1 MELNYIDGENLYYAF
16 ISGAREV
23 IKAKKNLNKINVF
36 PVADGDTGTNL
47 AITMNGIVKNSKK
60 RSSAV
65 ETFKSIADAALTGAR
80 GNSGTIF
87 AQYINGITMELYE
100 EDKLTVSSFST
111 SVQKAVGHAY
121 SAIENPVE
129 GTMISVIKDWANS
142 VYLLRDT
149 SKDFIEVLT
158 KSLKEASKSLEAT
171 PEKLNVLKLSGVV
184 DSGAKGFVTFLE
196 GFLSYLKNGELQDY
210 KEEEIDFG
218 NDFKDIHPE
227 GNEEIKFK
235 FCTEGLIEGKNLDLE
250 KIKSEIRELGDSLI
264 VAGNKQKVKIHI
276 HTNEPAKLFS
286 KLNNF
291 GEIIEQKA
299 EDMKMQNNIV
309 RNRKYNIALVT
320 DSIADIPKKLIEEY
334 QIYQLPLNLNIGKST
349 YLDRVTI
356 NSEELYSLLDKTKEI
371 PSSSQPTI
379 KSVESVYSYL
389 SSYYD
394 SIIVVSVSKEMSGTC
409 NVFRKAA
416 EGFNK
421 ENEKITVINSKANSA
436 AQGLVVLKAAEEIA
450 KGLGHKEIVDE
461 VIKTVEKTK
470 IFVSVSDLRG
480 MVRSGRVS
488 NVVGVIGKLV
498 NLKPIVSINEDG
510 KGILIGKAFSIKKNT
525 DEIYKLV
532 KSIKEKDGIEKYTIV
547 HGKGE
552 KRLDSFEKELTKIIG
567 KKPEFIEEVSSIVAM
582 SAGENTLAIGLI
594 KN

>member
-65 ETFKSIADAALTGAR
+65 ETFKSIADAALSGAR

-100 EDKLTVSSFST
+100 EDRLTVSSFSN
-111 SVQKAVGHAY
+111 SVEKAVGHAY
-121 SAIENPVE
+121 SSIENPIE
-129 GTMISVIKDWANS
+129 GTMISVIKDWANY
-142 VYLLRDT
+142 VYSLKDT

-158 KSLKEASKSLEAT
+158 KSLKEASRSLEAT

-184 DSGAKGFVTFLE
+184 DSGAKGFVIFLE
-196 GFLSYLKNGELQDY
+196 GFLNYLKYGKVQDF
-210 KEEEIDFG
+210 KEEEFNFG
-218 NDFKDIHPE
+218 EEFEDIHPE
-227 GNEEIKFK
+227 VNEDIKFR

-250 KIKSEIRELGDSLI
+250 YIKSQIRELGDSLI
-264 VAGNKQKVKIHI
+264 VAGNKEKVKIHI

-286 KLNNF
+286 KLNSF
-291 GEIIEQKA
+291 SEILEQKA

-320 DSIADIPKKLIEEY
+320 DSIADIPKELIEEY

-379 KSVESVYSYL
+379 KSVEAVYSYL
-389 SSYYD
+389 TSYYD
-394 SIIVVSVSKEMSGTC
+394 SIIVISVSKEMSGTY
-409 NVFRKAA
+409 NIFRKAA

-421 ENEKITVINSKANSA
+421 ENEKITVINSKVNSA

-450 KGLGHKEIVDE
+450 KGLAHKEIVNE
-461 VIKTVEKTK
+461 VIKTASKAK

-488 NVVGVIGKLV
+488 NVVGTIGKLV
-498 NLKPIVSINEDG
+498 NLKPIVSINEEG

-525 DEIYKLV
+525 SEIYKLV
-532 KSIKEKDGIEKYTIV
+532 KSIKDKEGIDKYTIV

-552 KRLDSFEKELTKIIG
+552 KRLESFEKELTKIIG
-567 KKPEFIEEVSSIVAM
+567 KKAEFIEEVSSIVAM

-594 KN
+594 KS